1 MASAENPVATAA
13 DDMSAHPAP
22 DQVEGKVDDKETPD
36 EVNVDPPLVLPDT
49 VDGCAA
55 RGRELLKGGKM
66 DDAIAC
72 LSKALELSVTKH
84 GPLAE
89 QCAESYYAY
98 ASVLLEKAQS
108 ESDPFGDVVR
118 KIEDPGEGDKDT
130 EGEDCAEPAA
140 KPAPAAGGAGG
151 SGAGLSGGDEES
163 DDEGE
168 EGAEAAVDDLQVAW
182 ECFETA
188 RLLFAKTQETD
199 PHARRRLADCLL
211 GLADIRLENEDL
223 EGAAA
228 DYSSALEIL
237 TSILEPHDRTLS
249 HAHYQLGVAH
259 QLNQS
264 AELAAAEFQKATGVL
279 RLRVAKLLENE
290 GEAESKSKEVGEL
303 REIISDIEEKMAAEA
318 VPSGLPGSAP
328 ASAPEVPAQA
338 PAGSAG
344 GAGGSKPAEPAATE
358 SGGFGKP
365 QLPAAGSDG
374 AVTVPVSVLSV
385 RRKAPQPGG
394 AQPDATDSAASK
406 KQRISLA

>member
-259 QLNQS
+259 Q
-264 AELAAAEFQKATGVL
+264 
-279 RLRVAKLLENE
+279 
-290 GEAESKSKEVGEL
+290 
-303 REIISDIEEKMAAEA
+303 
-318 VPSGLPGSAP
+318 
-328 ASAPEVPAQA
+328 QA